1 MTRAKEMRD
10 LPLAIDATASGN
22 VGIGGTA
29 NEYSNYTTLTINH
42 NTSGG
47 ILDIERNGNLVGE
60 LYTLSANQG
69 DARAQYNLGVCYG
82 NGDGVEQDMKKIG

>member
-1 MTRAKEMRD
+1 MSRAKEMRD
-10 LPLAIDATASGN
+10 LPSAIDATSSGN

-42 NTSGG
+42 DTSGG

-60 LYTLSANQG
+60 LYTF
-69 DARAQYNLGVCYG
+69 
-82 NGDGVEQDMKKIG
+82 